1 MLSRD
6 LMKYQL
12 SSEGSK
18 MLVDIEDIRKFI
30 IEEVTSSQNHNQI
43 CRCLES
49 LTGCRV
55 ESTDEENKKFICR

>member
-1 MLSRD
+1 MLSKA

-12 SSEGSK
+12 SSDGSG
-18 MLVDIEDIRKFI
+18 MLADIEDIRDFI
-30 IEEVTSSQNHNQI
+30 INEVRASQNHNEI

-55 ESTDEENKKFICR
+55 ESTDEENKKFICK